1 MITPELRQFV
11 AQAMA
16 AGQSV
21 DDIRKNL
28 REQGWESLDI
38 EQALVQANQAPVA
51 PKPSGWFPSV
61 FELIRGAFRLYR
73 SRAKALL
80 TVAVVAG
87 VLLTVGQWLGYG
99 SVSVTSSFRSDGMTF
114 PGGIV
119 AIIAYAIA
127 MVAYAYTWFAGII
140 VVVRPD
146 VVSLQQ
152 AIAEVPRKF
161 LPMLWVTI
169 LSSAVIMGGFIFV
182 LIPGLIFA
190 MWFSFTLYV
199 YLSQNISGLQ
209 ALRLSK
215 EYVRGFFW
223 RVAWSFFAFGVL
235 AAIVCAIVIVLIM
248 GLAVVTGPIGF
259 IFSLLLDVL
268 MVAAVIL
275 YTAYC
280 FQVFLALQ
288 TRKGILTDAPKA
300 TAPIVIGLIGLV
312 IIIILAVSD
321 TFASKPEQG
330 ALNALGI
337 SSQTDIRRVFELAA
351 VKAAIEMYQDEKGS
365 YPATLSELSPDYLS
379 RELVDV
385 AAFTYTSTGA
395 TYQVCT
401 TVGGQQACEQ
411 PEEASTAPVVAP

>member
-51 PKPSGWFPSV
+51 PKPSGWFPGI
-61 FELIRGAFRLYR
+61 FELIRGAFRLCH
-73 SRAKALL
+73 SRVKALL

-87 VLLTVGQWLGYG
+87 VLLIVGQWLGYG
-99 SVSVTSSFRSDGMTF
+99 SVSITSSFRSDGMMF
-114 PGGIV
+114 PGGII
-119 AIIAYAIA
+119 AIIAYAVA
-127 MVAYAYTWFAGII
+127 MVVYAYAWFAGII
-140 VVVRPD
+140 VIVRSD
-146 VVSLQQ
+146 VVSLRQ
-152 AIAEVPRKF
+152 AIVEVPRKF
-161 LPMLWVTI
+161 LPMLWVII

-182 LIPGLIFA
+182 FIPGLIFA
-190 MWFSFTLYV
+190 VWFSFTLYV
-199 YLSQNISGLQ
+199 YLSQNIGGLQ

-223 RVAWSFFAFGVL
+223 RVVWSFFAFGVL
-235 AAIVCAIVIVLIM
+235 AAIVCVIGIVLLM
-248 GLAVVTGPIGF
+248 GLAVVTGPVGF
-259 IFSLLLDVL
+259 IFSLLLGVV
-268 MVAAVIL
+268 MIAVGIL

-288 TRKGILTDAPKA
+288 ARKGVLTDASKA

-312 IIIILAVSD
+312 IIIILAVSGA
-321 TFASKPEQG
+321 FAPKPEQD

-351 VKAAIEMYQDEKGS
+351 VKVAVETFYDETGS
-365 YPATLSELSPDYLS
+365 YPATLGDMGADYLNPQ
-379 RELVDV
+379 LVDTT
-385 AAFTYTSTGA
+385 AFTYTSTGA
-395 TYQVCT
+395 TYKLCT

-411 PEEASTAPVVAP
+411 PSTAPAVAP